1 MPTYTSNQKQLISQF
16 VACASVKDSIAAKYL
31 KNNGWVINKAMDEYS
46 TLSYASTIW
55 SRMAMFLQSSQVALL
70 SNYAFSF
77 ELLPCSVFNTP
88 KPSFCYFQSH
98 PTASKATENT
108 LSKLFD
114 RYRDSPTDNPDGI
127 GIDGAMKYLA
137 DIKVNLDEVA
147 CLAISELLRS
157 PSMGEFTR
165 QGFIDGWKDLGADTL
180 KDQALFASSLRKQIP
195 TDPVLFRRVYRY
207 TFILCRLPG
216 QRHLTL
222 DIAAEQWRIFFTP
235 DNGGISWN
243 TQKTPWLDW
252 WIEFVEESWKRPI
265 NKDLWEQTEVL
276 MRKTAEDPSL
286 RWWSPDGA
294 WPGAVDDFV
303 LLAKKRLGNSA
314 SSDTMKV
321 E

>member
-1 MPTYTSNQKQLISQF
+1 MPTYNSNQKQLISQF
-16 VACASVKDSIAAKYL
+16 VACASVKDSVAAK
-31 KNNGWVINKAMDEYS
+31 
-46 TLSYASTIW
+46 TF
-55 SRMAMFLQSSQVALL
+55 RPLL
-70 SNYAFSF
+70 SLTLGGYLPRPVPPVTIV
-77 ELLPCSVFNTP
+77 ELTRLTATRLLTLVPQHRS
-88 KPSFCYFQSH
+88 YFQSH

-114 RYRDSPTDNPDGI
+114 RYRDSPIDNPDGI

-180 KDQALFASSLRKQIP
+180 KNQALFASSLRKQIP
-195 TDPVLFRRVYRY
+195 TDPILFRRVYRY

-243 TQKTPWLDW
+243 TQTTPWLDW
-252 WIEFVEESWKRPI
+252 WIEFMEESWKRPI

-303 LLAKKRLGNSA
+303 LLAKKRLGKSA